1 MAAEQTAIRR
11 IMVALDASVSSL
23 SALHNAVDLAARLGA
38 ELIGL
43 YVEDINLLR
52 LAQLPIAH
60 EVHPFSS
67 TLRRLDVV
75 DLERQFRDEANR
87 VRRTIMSICRDHQV
101 SCRFQVFRGVVAAEL
116 LAAAQQ
122 ADLMVLGKLGRSYT
136 GTKRIGSITRMIIS
150 RRTGMTLILQSDAL
164 LTSIPVIVLYDGSE
178 QARKSLAV
186 AAHLARV
193 PQGRLTVFVVADS
206 EQEARR
212 FERQVIE
219 YLQVYELNAD
229 FRMLVRGA
237 LSSIAHR
244 IRREGGGPVVIPC
257 GVHADQDGEQLC
269 ALIGEIGNPVLL
281 VR

>member
-1 MAAEQTAIRR
+1 MASEHTAIRR

-23 SALHNAVDLAARLGA
+23 SALYNAVDLAARLGA

-52 LAQLPIAH
+52 LAQLPFAH

-67 TLRRLDVV
+67 TLRRLDAL
-75 DLERQFRDEANR
+75 DLERQFRDEASR
-87 VRRTIMSICRDHQV
+87 VRQSVLSICRDRNV
-101 SCRFQVFRGVVAAEL
+101 PCRFQVFRGIVAAEL

-122 ADLMVLGKLGRSYT
+122 ADLMVLGKLGRSYS
-136 GTKRIGSITRMIIS
+136 GTKRIGSITRMIVS
-150 RRTGMTLILQSDAL
+150 RRSGMTLILQSDAL

-178 QARKSLAV
+178 QARKSLAI
-186 AAHLARV
+186 AAHLARL
-193 PQGRLTVFVVADS
+193 PQGRMIVFVVADS

-212 FERQVIE
+212 IETQIIE
-219 YLQVYELNAD
+219 YLQVYELDAD
-229 FRMLVRGA
+229 FRMMVRDA

-244 IRREGGGPVVIPC
+244 IRREGGGPVVIPY
-257 GVHADQDGEQLC
+257 GIHDQDGEQLC
-269 ALIGEIGNPVLL
+269 ALISEIGNPVLL